1 MLKLGYNENDREEV
15 DERLQVRLTLKDKV
29 RDTAVDARLQDE
41 PEKMRVGRKCRYS
54 SRANSLRPYKKLC
67 ADKC

>member
-29 RDTAVDARLQDE
+29 RDTAVDARV
-41 PEKMRVGRKCRYS
+41 M
-54 SRANSLRPYKKLC
+54 
-67 ADKC
+67 